1 MDDRQQPYDPYASQE
16 QQLIGYDAYGRPVYG
31 QAPVQPA
38 APQAPQY
45 DAYGRPYDYGHGQ
58 GGPSYGGQQ
67 QYHEPPHPAP
77 ESRPPAPG
85 DGAYDGRGGY
95 GGQGGYGGYGGY
107 ESHPAPQAQ
116 QPQPTLQAR
125 QWIPQQADREPAA
138 PAAAPGQHRPPQVPE
153 PRRADDGADGDGIGI
168 GGADGAPDYHTE
180 QFAFLD
186 QPDEESEDVI
196 DWLKFTESRTERR
209 EEARRRGRNRVTAL
223 IVVLAL
229 FVVGGAGYL
238 WYAGKLPFLE
248 GPGGKKDAP
257 VAAGPQKRDMI
268 VVHVHNTKKGGTSTA
283 LLVDNV
289 TTQKGATVLLPN
301 TLGVPKD
308 DGTGTPLGKAVEEG
322 GLGVRESLDSVL
334 GTRIGGT
341 WRLDTPFL
349 ENLVELVGGIEVDT
363 DTAVPADDAVKAP
376 AVAQGAQQH
385 LNGAMAVAYATH
397 RAQGEP
403 EAKQLERLGKVL
415 YGALRKVP
423 GDPKSAT
430 LTVES
435 MGQILDPSLNAQTLG
450 AMLSKLGEHAKE
462 GPSGYRTDV
471 LGVKPDGTL
480 TDDATRNVV
489 KEVLGG
495 SFTAGQAGTAP
506 RVGLRDATGDEKT
519 QTAAKAALI
528 NGGYTFV
535 EGGKAAG
542 PQPATQI
549 TYQDDAQRAKAVE
562 VAKTL
567 GLPETVVRKGETAVN
582 ADVVVTLGK
591 DYKPS

>member
-1 MDDRQQPYDPYASQE
+1 MNDRQQPYDPYAAQE
-16 QQLIGYDAYGRPVYG
+16 QQLIGYDAYGQPVYG
-31 QAPVQPA
+31 HVPAQPAPQAPPHGAGYDQQYGYDPSYGGGQQQYYAQGYAPQDPSQAPA
-38 APQAPQY
+38 HGYDTAYGNGYDTAHFQQAPQAPQ
-45 DAYGRPYDYGHGQ
+45 
-58 GGPSYGGQQ
+58 
-67 QYHEPPHPAP
+67 
-77 ESRPPAPG
+77 
-85 DGAYDGRGGY
+85 
-95 GGQGGYGGYGGY
+95 
-107 ESHPAPQAQ
+107 AQ
-116 QPQPTLQAR
+116 P
-125 QWIPQQADREPAA
+125 WIPQQAAPQAA
-138 PAAAPGQHRPPQVPE
+138 PHPVQQPQPGQGADPDPDPAPVRNRQVPE
-153 PRRADDGADGDGIGI
+153 PRRAADGE
-168 GGADGAPDYHTE
+168 AGAPDYRTE

-209 EEARRRGRNRVTAL
+209 EEARRRGRNRVVAL

-229 FVVGGAGYL
+229 FVVGGLGWL

-248 GPGGKKDAP
+248 GPGKAGKP
-257 VAAGPQKRDMI
+257 AAASGPQKRDMI

-301 TLGVPKD
+301 TLGVAKD
-308 DGTGTPLGKAVEEG
+308 DGSAAPLGKAVEEG

-376 AVAQGAQQH
+376 AVAQGAKQH
-385 LNGAMAVAYATH
+385 LSGAMAVAYAMH

-403 EAKQLERLGKVL
+403 EAKQLDRLGKVL
-415 YGALRKVP
+415 YGVLRKIS
-423 GDPKSAT
+423 GDPKAAT
-430 LTVES
+430 VTVES
-435 MGQILDPSLNAQTLG
+435 MGQILDPSLNAQGLGTLL
-450 AMLSKLGEHAKE
+450 ARLGEHAKE
-462 GPSGYRTDV
+462 GPAGYRTDV

-480 TDDATRNVV
+480 TDDANKNVV

-495 SFTAGQAGTAP
+495 SFTAAPAGTAP

-519 QTAAKAALI
+519 QVAARAALL

-535 EGGKAAG
+535 DGGKADRT
-542 PQPATQI
+542 QPATQI

-567 GLPETVVRKGETAVN
+567 GLPETVVKKGENAVN